1 MKNLTIKD
9 LVTIGIFTAIYFVT
23 LSVCTFASFMLIP
36 GVSFMFLPAIA
47 ALVCGAIYLL
57 LVVKIQKFGA
67 ITILG
72 TVIGVFFAISG
83 HFITALPTCIIFSV
97 LADLIASTKK
107 YKSMIANTISYV
119 VYAFSLTGPIL
130 PMWFLKTQYIQHLL
144 NDNKTQE
151 YVDARFVFINTQT
164 FLLVAGGIVVCA
176 IIGALIG
183 KKLLQKHFEKA
194 GII

>member
-9 LVTIGIFTAIYFVT
+9 LVTIGIFTAIYFIT
-23 LSVCTFASFMLIP
+23 LAACTFTSFMLIP

-47 ALVCGAIYLL
+47 AFVCGAIYLL
-57 LVVKIQKFGA
+57 LVVKVQKFGA

-72 TVIGVFFAISG
+72 TVIGVFFAVSG

-97 LADLIASTKK
+97 LADLIAGTKK
-107 YKSMIANTISYV
+107 YKSVTTNIISYI

-130 PMWFLKTQYIQHLL
+130 PMWLLKAQYVQHLL

-151 YVDARFVFINTQT
+151 YVDARFIFINTQS
-164 FLLVAGGIVVCA
+164 LILVAVGIIICA
-176 IIGALIG
+176 IIGGLIG
-183 KKLLQKHFEKA
+183 KKLLKKHFEKA
-194 GII
+194 GVI